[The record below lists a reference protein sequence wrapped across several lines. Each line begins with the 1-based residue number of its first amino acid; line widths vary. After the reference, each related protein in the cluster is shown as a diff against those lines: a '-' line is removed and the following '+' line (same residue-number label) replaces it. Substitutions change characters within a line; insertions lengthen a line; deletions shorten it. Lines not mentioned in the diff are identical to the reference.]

1 MKKET
6 TLKELLSLASK
17 DDLKSFVTQYAKGDK
32 VFSKELTS
40 FLAEKYLDEED
51 GAEDLIEQLEDAF
64 MSTRIYGGRWDS
76 YEVTDWDEIVS
87 EADQVYQSACHLLE
101 IGNAS
106 AALLVALTLFELADK
121 EDLGNIDESDDWAI
135 VEMLDK
141 YGKLLVECLSSQNL
155 SQKDKD
161 EAIDEL
167 KKMVNSDL
175 EDYGLAD
182 MHKLLHEATIVSLSE
197 ESQLLLLNDMI
208 QKSNG
213 DVGMAKYVKQKI
225 ELLEKMGRKQ
235 EATDTIQQHILMEE
249 IRKYELQRL
258 LNESD
263 YEKAL
268 SLTKESQRIASE
280 NRKYGVEEEWM
291 RTELDIHTCM
301 GNKEKQLQLCRQ
313 LFIRRNGSMDYYQQL
328 KQLVSPE
335 KWKSFLKQLLSQ
347 TKMSAMFSSS
357 IEADIYV
364 AEQDEQSLFNLLMDK
379 SHHTLDMFD
388 KYAMYLKNSLS
399 SELLTEYIIMVK
411 EYASQNMGAKHY
423 YRIRQAMEAMLK
435 LENGP
440 EAVSQLATYL
450 RENYRR
456 RPSLLAEIK
465 KF

>member
-1 MKKET
+1 M
-6 TLKELLSLASK
+6 
-17 DDLKSFVTQYAKGDK
+17 F
-32 VFSKELTS
+32 
-40 FLAEKYLDEED
+40 
-51 GAEDLIEQLEDAF
+51 
-64 MSTRIYGGRWDS
+64 
-76 YEVTDWDEIVS
+76 
-87 EADQVYQSACHLLE
+87 
-101 IGNAS
+101 
-106 AALLVALTLFELADK
+106 
-121 EDLGNIDESDDWAI
+121 
-135 VEMLDK
+135 
-141 YGKLLVECLSSQNL
+141 ECLSSQNL

-258 LNESD
+258 LNESE

-335 KWKSFLKQLLSQ
+335 KWKPFLKQLLSQ

-399 SELLTEYIIMVK
+399 SELLTEYIIMIK